1 MKFKVGD
8 LVYGKFV
15 TTEGD
20 ASAAYYGVVIA
31 TREDYPS
38 GMYDYIINLDPN
50 TPESLGHFNANEL
63 FPDEEEDDNADQGE

>member
-20 ASAAYYGVVIA
+20 ASAAYYGAVIA

-38 GMYDYIINLDPN
+38 GMYDYIINLNPN
-50 TPESLGHFNANEL
+50 IPEASGHFNENEL
-63 FPDEEEDDNADQGE
+63 TLDEEEDEAT